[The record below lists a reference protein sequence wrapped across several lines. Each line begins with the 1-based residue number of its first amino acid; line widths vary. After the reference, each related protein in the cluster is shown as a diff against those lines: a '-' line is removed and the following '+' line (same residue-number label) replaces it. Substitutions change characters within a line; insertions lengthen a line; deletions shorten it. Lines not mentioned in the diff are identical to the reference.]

1 MESAV
6 PIQKDIVLIGG
17 GHSHVAVLRS
27 FGMKPVP
34 GVRLTL
40 ISTAYDT
47 PYSGM
52 LPGFLAGHYTFEES
66 HINLIPLCQFAQ
78 AQLFQDTVLGLDLT
92 KKQIHCQNHP
102 PVGFDFVSIDTGSTP
117 WIDEVPGAKTHAI
130 PVKPVDRFL
139 KCWNEIEANLRE
151 SPKTRTRI
159 MVVGGGAGGVELIL
173 SLQHRLQQGK
183 LTKGKTTS
191 IEFSLITASPSV
203 LSTHNQK
210 VQENYTRVLN
220 ERGVEVVTE
229 FRVAKVEENQIIG
242 TKGDNIPYDYL
253 LWVTNASAPI
263 WPKESGLDVDH
274 HSFITVN
281 DFLQSTSHPFVFAAG
296 DIASMENYSRPKSGV
311 FAVRQGPP
319 LTKNLRHSVTGRALV
334 RYKPQKHFLSLISTG
349 DQFAI
354 ASKGKGIVKGKWVW
368 RWKDQIDRRFM
379 KRYQELPEMSP
390 NTRLHQSAPLE
401 TNDSDVSYE
410 KIRCMGCGSK
420 VGAGI
425 LSNVLN
431 RLRIDQD
438 SSISIGL
445 TAPDDAAVFTVPT
458 GSPIVQTVDYFPTF
472 IEDPWV
478 FAQIAAIHCLGD
490 VIAMGATPHSA
501 QIIATLPYGHDRPIE
516 ETLFQT
522 MSGALKVLD
531 DHGASLIGGHTLE
544 GERLAFGMTINGTI
558 GDQPLLRKTGL
569 SPGDRLI
576 LTKPIGTGIILAS
589 MMRAKPS
596 SRWIQGA
603 IEQMLRSN
611 ASAIPVLRRHSVT
624 CATDLTGFG
633 LVGHLAEMLEASN
646 VNAELWIEKIP
657 FLEGALECTQ
667 QGIISSLYS
676 QNHKRSDMLLN
687 RAAYQEKSTYP
698 PLFDP
703 QTSGGL
709 LFGVSEEHTDACLED
724 LRETG
729 WIQASIIGIV
739 TANTETS
746 STITLTD

>member
-27 FGMKPVP
+27 FGMKPIP

-52 LPGFLAGHYTFEES
+52 LPGHLAGHYTFDES

-78 AQLFQDTVLGLDLT
+78 AQLYQDTVVGIDLT
-92 KKQIHCQNHP
+92 KKQIHCQDHP

-117 WIDEVPGAKTHAI
+117 RIDDIPGAKAHAI

-139 KCWNEIEANLRE
+139 NRWNEIEAKLQGN
-151 SPKTRTRI
+151 PKTTKRI
-159 MVVGGGAGGVELIL
+159 IVVGGGAGGVELTL
-173 SLQHRLQQGK
+173 SLQHRLLKSK
-183 LTKGKTTS
+183 LAKGNPTS
-191 IEFSLITASPSV
+191 IKFSLITASPSV
-203 LSTHNQK
+203 LSTHNQR
-210 VQENYTRVLN
+210 VQKNYTQVLKD
-220 ERGVEVVTE
+220 RGVEVATD
-229 FRVAKVEENQIIG
+229 FRVSEVEENQIIG
-242 TKGDNIPYDYL
+242 TKGNKFPYDYL
-253 LWVTNASAPI
+253 LWVTNASAPE
-263 WPKESGLDVDH
+263 WPKEAGLDVDRH
-274 HSFITVN
+274 GFISV
-281 DFLQSTSHPFVFAAG
+281 DDYLQSTSHPFVFAAG
-296 DIASMENYSRPKSGV
+296 DIATMKNYSRPKSGV

-319 LTKNLRHSVTGRALV
+319 LTKNLRQSLTGKALV
-334 RYKPQKHFLSLISTG
+334 RYHPQKHFLSLISTG

-379 KRYQELPEMSP
+379 KRYQVLPEMNSG
-390 NTRLHQSAPLE
+390 TRSDQSAPL
-401 TNDSDVSYE
+401 TGNDSDDSYE

-425 LSNVLN
+425 LSKVLN
-431 RLRIDQD
+431 RLKIEQD
-438 SSISIGL
+438 PSISIGL
-445 TAPDDAAVFTVPT
+445 KAPDDAAVFTVPA
-458 GSPIVQTVDYFPTF
+458 GSPIVQTVDYFPAF
-472 IEDPWV
+472 IDDPWV

-501 QIIATLPYGHDRPIE
+501 QIIATLPYGHDHPID

-531 DHGASLIGGHTLE
+531 DHGTSLIGGHTLE

-558 GDQPLLRKTGL
+558 NDQPLLRKAGL
-569 SPGDRLI
+569 SLGDRLV

-589 MMRAKPS
+589 MMRGKPAS
-596 SRWIQGA
+596 QWIQGA
-603 IEQMLRSN
+603 IKQMLRSN
-611 ASAIPVLRRHSVT
+611 ASAIPVLRKHAVT
-624 CATDLTGFG
+624 SATDLTGFG
-633 LVGHLAEMLEASN
+633 LVGHLAEMLDASN

-657 FLEGALECTQ
+657 LLEGALECSR
-667 QGIISSLYS
+667 QGITSSLYS

-687 RAAYQEKSTYP
+687 REAYQENSTYP

-709 LFGVSEEHTDACLED
+709 LFGVSKEQTHACLAD
-724 LRETG
+724 LKETG
-729 WIQASIIGIV
+729 WLQATVIGTV
-739 TANTETS
+739 TSKADTG
-746 STITLTD
+746 STITLAD

>member
-6 PIQKDIVLIGG
+6 PTQKDIVLIGG

-78 AQLFQDTVLGLDLT
+78 AQLYQDTVVGLDLT

-117 WIDEVPGAKTHAI
+117 RIDDIPGAKTHAI

-139 KCWNEIEANLRE
+139 KRWNEIEANLKE
-151 SPKTRTRI
+151 NSKTPKRI
-159 MVVGGGAGGVELIL
+159 IIVGGGAGGVELTL
-173 SLQHRLQQGK
+173 SLQHRLLKSK
-183 LTKGKTTS
+183 LAIGTS
-191 IEFSLITASPSV
+191 THIEFSLITASPSV
-203 LSTHNQK
+203 LSTHNRR
-210 VQENYTRVLN
+210 VQENYTRVLKD
-220 ERGVEVVTE
+220 RGIEVVTE
-229 FRVAKVEENQIIG
+229 FRVAEVEENQIVG
-242 TKGDNIPYDYL
+242 PSGNKIPYDYL
-253 LWVTNASAPI
+253 LWVTNAVAPV
-263 WPKESGLDVDH
+263 WPKEAGLDVDRH
-274 HSFITVN
+274 GFITVD

-296 DIASMENYSRPKSGV
+296 DIATMKNYSRPKSGV

-319 LTKNLRHSVTGRALV
+319 LTKNLRHSVTGQTLV

-379 KRYQELPEMSP
+379 KRYQALPEMSP
-390 NTRLHQSAPLE
+390 GPRLDQPAPL
-401 TNDSDVSYE
+401 TGTHSDVSYE

-425 LSNVLN
+425 LTKVLN
-431 RLRIDQD
+431 RLKIEQD
-438 SSISIGL
+438 PSISIGL
-445 TAPDDAAVFTVPT
+445 TAPDDAAVFTVPS
-458 GSPIVQTVDYFPTF
+458 GSPIIQTVDYFPSF

-501 QIIATLPYGHDRPIE
+501 QIIATLPYGHDRPME

-544 GERLAFGMTINGTI
+544 GARLAFGMTINGTI
-558 GDQPLLRKTGL
+558 SDQPLLRKTGL
-569 SPGDRLI
+569 SRGDRLV

-589 MMRAKPS
+589 MMRAKAS

-603 IEQMLRSN
+603 IKQMLRSN
-611 ASAIPVLRRHSVT
+611 ASAIPVLRNHAVT

-646 VNAELWIEKIP
+646 VNAELWIEQIP
-657 FLEGALECTQ
+657 LLDGSLECSR

-676 QNHKRSDMLLN
+676 QNHKRSNMLLN
-687 RAAYQEKSTYP
+687 REAFQERSTYP

-709 LFGVSEEHTDACLED
+709 LFGVSEEQTHACLED
-724 LRETG
+724 LKETG
-729 WIQASIIGIV
+729 WLQATVIGTV
-739 TANTETS
+739 TGKAETS
-746 STITLTD
+746 STITLAD